1 MYTEY
6 PSKKVLALLILMD
19 LPNFTSDA
27 NALIHMFLCASNI
40 VTRMKTVWG
49 MLDPPNGMH
58 ANSLQHLNV
67 PPAVQSMIKDIP
79 DIYYQIRSCRLV
91 TIQDVMLKYQ
101 VC

>member
-19 LPNFTSDA
+19 LPNFTNDA
-27 NALIHMFLCASNI
+27 NARIHMFPCASNI

-49 MLDPPNGMH
+49 MLDPPNGTL
-58 ANSLQHLNV
+58 ANSPPHLNA
-67 PPAVQSMIKDIP
+67 PPVAQNMIKVIQG
-79 DIYYQIRSCRLV
+79 IYYQTRNYHLV